1 VDESGRLKRVAGR
14 LGGEPDGSEAA
25 KFVVDQRQQLS
36 SGVRVALIHRVQQLR
51 DFGHF
56 FTQV

>member
-14 LGGEPDGSEAA
+14 LGSQPGGGEVA
-25 KFVVDQRQQLS
+25 KFVVNQRQQM
-36 SGVRVALIHRVQQLR
+36 SGGARIALIHRIQKFR
-51 DFGHF
+51 NFAHF